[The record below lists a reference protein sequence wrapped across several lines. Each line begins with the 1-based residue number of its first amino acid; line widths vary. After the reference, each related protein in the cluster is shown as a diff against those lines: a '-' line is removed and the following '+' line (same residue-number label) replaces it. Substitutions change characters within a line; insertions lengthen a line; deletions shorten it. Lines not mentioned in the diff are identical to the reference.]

1 MVFYSDCNAAD
12 ASIDAI
18 QIVSALDY
26 NGLIWSR
33 GGFVEWEDKDY
44 PYVIE

>member
-1 MVFYSDCNAAD
+1 MVFYCDGNAAD

-26 NGLIWSR
+26 KGLIWFR
-33 GGFVEWEDKDY
+33 DGFVEWEDKDY